1 MKNTTQKE
9 YVIMRREV
17 VHRTVYMAVIAHSQ
31 EEAFEICDNYQYED
45 ILDETID
52 EDDIELISQ
61 SVESVTEL
69 Q

>member
-1 MKNTTQKE
+1 
-9 YVIMRREV
+9 MRREV
-17 VHRTVYMAVIAHSQ
+17 VHRTVYMAVTAHSE

-45 ILDETID
+45 IIDEVID

-61 SVESVTEL
+61 SVESITEL

>member
-1 MKNTTQKE
+1 
-9 YVIMRREV
+9 MRREV
-17 VHRTVYMAVIAHSQ
+17 VHRTVYMAVTAHSE

-45 ILDETID
+45 IIDEVID

-61 SVESVTEL
+61 SVEGVTEL

>member
-1 MKNTTQKE
+1 M
-9 YVIMRREV
+9 
-17 VHRTVYMAVIAHSQ
+17 VHRTVYKAVIAHSE
-31 EEAFEICDNYQYED
+31 EEAFEICDNYQEED
-45 ILDETID
+45 IIDEIID

>member
-1 MKNTTQKE
+1 
-9 YVIMRREV
+9 MRREV
-17 VHRTVYMAVIAHSQ
+17 VHRTVYVVVIAHSE

-45 ILDETID
+45 IIDEVID
-52 EDDIELISQ
+52 EDDVELISQ

>member
-1 MKNTTQKE
+1 
-9 YVIMRREV
+9 MRREV
-17 VHRTVYMAVIAHSQ
+17 VHRTVYMAVTAHSE

-45 ILDETID
+45 IIDAVID

-61 SVESVTEL
+61 SDESVTEL

>member
-1 MKNTTQKE
+1 
-9 YVIMRREV
+9 MRREV
-17 VHRTVYMAVIAHSQ
+17 VHRTVYKAVIAHSE
-31 EEAFEICDNYQYED
+31 EEAFEMCDDYQYED
-45 ILDETID
+45 IIDEVID

>member
-1 MKNTTQKE
+1 
-9 YVIMRREV
+9 MRREV
-17 VHRTVYMAVIAHSQ
+17 VHRTIYMTVIAHSE

-45 ILDETID
+45 IIDEVID

-61 SVESVTEL
+61 SVESITEL

>member
-1 MKNTTQKE
+1 
-9 YVIMRREV
+9 MRREV
-17 VHRTVYMAVIAHSQ
+17 VHRTVYMAVIAHSE

-52 EDDIELISQ
+52 EVIDEDDIELISQ

>member
-1 MKNTTQKE
+1 M
-9 YVIMRREV
+9 
-17 VHRTVYMAVIAHSQ
+17 VHRTVYKAVIAHSE

-45 ILDETID
+45 IIDEVID

>member
-1 MKNTTQKE
+1 
-9 YVIMRREV
+9 MRREV
-17 VHRTVYMAVIAHSQ
+17 VHRTVYMAVTAHSE

>member
-1 MKNTTQKE
+1 M
-9 YVIMRREV
+9 
-17 VHRTVYMAVIAHSQ
+17 VHRTVYMAVTAHSE

-45 ILDETID
+45 IIDAVID

-61 SVESVTEL
+61 SDESVTEL

>member
-1 MKNTTQKE
+1 
-9 YVIMRREV
+9 MRREV
-17 VHRTVYMAVIAHSQ
+17 VHRTVYMAVTAHSE

-45 ILDETID
+45 IIDEVID